1 MHGVNM
7 IKHNIGA
14 ETFGVQAHALHQL
27 RAKHTLV
34 ITRPVINIG
43 GGHQLAALFDA
54 GDQYR
59 VEVGACRVNRG
70 AVTSRA

>member
-14 ETFGVQAHALHQL
+14 KTFGVQAHALHQL

-34 ITRPVINIG
+34 ITGPVINIG
-43 GGHQLAALFDA
+43 GGL
-54 GDQYR
+54 
-59 VEVGACRVNRG
+59 
-70 AVTSRA
+70 